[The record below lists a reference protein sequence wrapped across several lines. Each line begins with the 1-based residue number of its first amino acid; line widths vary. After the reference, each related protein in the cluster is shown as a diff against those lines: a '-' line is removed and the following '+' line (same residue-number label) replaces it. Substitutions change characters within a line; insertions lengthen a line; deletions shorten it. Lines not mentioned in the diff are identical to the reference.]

1 MELGNGKDGIRRDLK
16 TLAMLTLAAVIFAVN
31 IRSFINTAGLFPGG
45 INGITILIQ
54 EIGSEFFNIS
64 IPYSVPYILLNLG
77 PAYLGFRYIGKKFTL
92 GSFYVVFLLSVLTD
106 LLPEITITEDY
117 MLASVF
123 GGVIQGAAVSICLMA
138 GASAGGMDFISIY
151 RSEQKGVDS
160 WNFILAINVAILAT
174 AGILF
179 GFDRALWSIVFQFC
193 TTRIINVMHKRYQKD
208 TLIIITQKPMEI
220 YEKIRELTHH
230 DATLLEGI
238 GCYEGVTRQILYSVI
253 GRGQVDMVKREIKKI
268 DSKAFINV
276 VKTEVKDGR
285 FYKTPTR

>member
-230 DATLLEGI
+230 DATLLEGT

-276 VKTEVKDGR
+276 VKTEVIDGR

>member
-276 VKTEVKDGR
+276 VKTEVIDGR